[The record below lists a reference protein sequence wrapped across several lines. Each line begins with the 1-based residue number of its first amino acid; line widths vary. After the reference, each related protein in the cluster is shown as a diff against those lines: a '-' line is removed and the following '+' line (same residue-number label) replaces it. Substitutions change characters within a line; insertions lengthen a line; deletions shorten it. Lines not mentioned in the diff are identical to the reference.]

1 MIYLAAMVLL
11 ALTAILIRLIVWL
24 MDRGRLQRS
33 RLLILLV
40 ILSFVPAVASMVLL
54 FTRHLIVQHP

>member
-1 MIYLAAMVLL
+1 MIYLAVILLL

-33 RLLILLV
+33 KLLV
-40 ILSFVPAVASMVLL
+40 LVVLLSLAPAVASMVLL
-54 FTRHLIVQHP
+54 FTRHLILQHS

>member
-1 MIYLAAMVLL
+1 MIYLAAIVLL

-33 RLLILLV
+33 KLLLLV
-40 ILSFVPAVASMVLL
+40 VLLSSVPAVASIVLL
-54 FTRHLIVQHP
+54 FTRHLILQHP

>member
-40 ILSFVPAVASMVLL
+40 ILSFVPAAASMVLL
-54 FTRHLIVQHP
+54 FTRHLILQHP